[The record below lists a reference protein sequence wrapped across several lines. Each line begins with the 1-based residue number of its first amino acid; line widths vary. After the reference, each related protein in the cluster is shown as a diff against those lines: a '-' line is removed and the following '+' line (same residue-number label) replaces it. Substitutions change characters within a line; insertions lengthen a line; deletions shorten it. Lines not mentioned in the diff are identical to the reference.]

1 MPAGRQEDIARL
13 DVAVQ
18 NALSVGSVERIRHLH
33 PEVQQL
39 GVGHGTAEMGP
50 VEALAFE
57 QFHHDEGLVAAFVQL
72 VDGADAGMVQRRRG
86 TRFAPETLQ
95 RRRVLARGLGQQL
108 DGNRAAQLLVFGLI
122 DNAHPSLAEATD
134 DPVMAQQRTCT

>member
-1 MPAGRQEDIARL
+1 MLPGLNVSMQYPF
-13 DVAVQ
+13 
-18 NALSVGSVERIRHLH
+18 SVGGVEGIRRLH

-39 GVGHGTAEMGP
+39 GVGHGPAEIRP

-72 VDGADAGMVQRRRG
+72 VDGADAGMVERRSGARL
-86 TRFAPETLQ
+86 APETLQ

-108 DGNRAAQLLVFGLI
+108 DGDGAAQLLVFSFV
-122 DNAHPSLAEATD
+122 NYAHTPLAKATD
-134 DPVMAQQRTCT
+134 DPVVTKHGTCT